1 MNDLGLAQS
10 TDEDQPVVP
19 RMPWLTPR
27 RLTLFIIGWLSL
39 FALGSV
45 LIANPFQ
52 SEPNAQATPSY
63 ANVMYLHGL
72 LIGMVGL
79 MALLALQVMQIKSRH
94 AMLWISVG
102 VVFATVLASVGGI
115 FDRTIPGSEVPMW
128 TQIVGF
134 FALDEILIV
143 LIIALFAAR
152 KRVAALGRLP
162 VFAGVAAA
170 VAMLGAALMG
180 HLAGWIMEFG
190 ENVPPAVAS
199 YRGAVGF
206 GSASDFTAALVGS
219 HSHEMAVGAM
229 ALAVTMLAVQFG
241 YARLGGAARVVA
253 RFGMGMVS
261 FGVVAMALFYIATG
275 ITAWTPPDA
284 LSQIGTSPNAI
295 PVDDLLTG
303 VLVMGGGVVVAL
315 SFIGT
320 LIRTPL
326 RLAAAWAWVLTFATV
341 VVAGYS
347 IELHTT
353 YFGAGDATAAGASND
368 GIFTWLHQ
376 DVGLFLLPT
385 VLVIMLAAERLV
397 VRQVQRNEIAFT
409 AIAGTTLL
417 FVGGMVW
424 VFIDPALS
432 GTGFLVS
439 TVGVLVTGLAV
450 LGTLWYAGLS
460 RVVRTQH
467 ARTLQPPRAH
477 TVH

>member
-1 MNDLGLAQS
+1 MNDLELAPV
-10 TDEDQPVVP
+10 TGEDQPVVP
-19 RMPWLTPR
+19 RAPWLTPR
-27 RLTLFIIGWLSL
+27 RLTLFIVGWLGL

-52 SEPNAQATPSY
+52 SEPSAGATPSY

-94 AMLWISVG
+94 AMLWISIG

-134 FALDEILIV
+134 FALDEILLV

-152 KRVAALGRLP
+152 KRVAAIGRLP

-170 VAMLGAALMG
+170 TAMLGAALMG

-190 ENVPPAVAS
+190 ENVPPALAT

-206 GSASDFTAALVGS
+206 GSASDFIGALVGS

-229 ALAVTMLAVQFG
+229 ALAMTMLAVQFG
-241 YARLGGAARVVA
+241 YVRLTGAARAVA
-253 RFGMGMVS
+253 RAGMGMVS

-275 ITAWTPPDA
+275 MTAWTPPTTF
-284 LSQIGTSPNAI
+284 SQLGTSPNAI
-295 PVDDLLTG
+295 PIDDLLTG
-303 VLVMGGGVVVAL
+303 ILVMGGGVVVAL
-315 SFIGT
+315 SFIRS
-320 LIRTPL
+320 LMRTPV
-326 RLAAAWAWVLTFATV
+326 RLAAAWAWILTFATV

-347 IELHTT
+347 IELHTSF
-353 YFGAGDATAAGASND
+353 FGAGDLTAAGAAND

-385 VLVIMLAAERLV
+385 VLVIMLAVERLV
-397 VRQVQRNEIAFT
+397 VRRVQRDEIAWT
-409 AIAGTTLL
+409 AIVGTTLL
-417 FVGGMVW
+417 FIGGMVW
-424 VFIDPALS
+424 VFIDPAVS
-432 GTGFLVS
+432 GTGFLLS
-439 TVGVLVTGLAV
+439 TAGVLVTGLAV

-460 RVVRTQH
+460 RIVRIRH
-467 ARTLQPPRAH
+467 AATLQPPRVR

>member
-1 MNDLGLAQS
+1 MNHQELAPS
-10 TDEDQPVVP
+10 TDADQPVVP
-19 RMPWLTPR
+19 RAPWLTPR
-27 RLTLFIIGWLSL
+27 RLTLFVISWLGL

-52 SEPNAQATPSY
+52 SEPSAQATPNY

-128 TQIVGF
+128 TQIIGF
-134 FALDEILIV
+134 FALDEILLV

-170 VAMLGAALMG
+170 TAMLGAALMG

-190 ENVPPAVAS
+190 DNVPPALAS

-206 GSASDFTAALVGS
+206 DSASSFTAALVGS

-229 ALAVTMLAVQFG
+229 ALAMTMLAVQFG
-241 YARLGGAARVVA
+241 YVRLSGTARTVARV
-253 RFGMGMVS
+253 GMGMVS

-275 ITAWTPPDA
+275 ITAWTPPA
-284 LSQIGTSPNAI
+284 AISQLGTSPNAI
-295 PVDDLLTG
+295 PIDDLLTG
-303 VLVMGGGVVVAL
+303 VFVMGGGVVVAL
-315 SFIGT
+315 SFIRS
-320 LIRTPL
+320 LIQTPV
-326 RLAAAWAWVLTFATV
+326 RLAAAWAWILTFATV

-353 YFGAGDATAAGASND
+353 FFGAGDPTAAGAAND
-368 GIFTWLHQ
+368 GVFTWLHQ

-385 VLVIMLAAERLV
+385 VLVIMLAVERLV
-397 VRQVQRNEIAFT
+397 VRRAHRNEIAWT
-409 AIAGTTLL
+409 AMAGTTLL
-417 FVGGMVW
+417 FIGGMVW

-439 TVGVLVTGLAV
+439 TAGVLVTGLAV

-460 RVVRTQH
+460 RITSIQH

-477 TVH
+477 PVR